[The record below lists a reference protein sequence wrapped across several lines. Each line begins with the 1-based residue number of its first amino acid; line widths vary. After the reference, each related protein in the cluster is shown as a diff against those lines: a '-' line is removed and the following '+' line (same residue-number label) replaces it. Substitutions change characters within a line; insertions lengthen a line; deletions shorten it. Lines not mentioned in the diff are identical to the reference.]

1 MQSLIQRISF
11 RPLLLVTF
19 ILIGG
24 LLGAAS
30 LSALYTLEGLM
41 AESRNSAAQSVQ
53 LTTAAQSLNERSVDL
68 ERAARQS
75 ILLDDRVLRQR
86 FADGLASAGKTVD
99 ALLDKGLIGDSA
111 QRWHDQLKLIASRLS
126 GTPETAIDRDQA
138 LANDFRDL
146 QLVNAAIAQEVQQA
160 MEQRSQQ
167 LIDRQEGSRRMLT
180 QQIVGA
186 IGLAALLAL
195 VFGIWLT
202 RPLKKL
208 ERAIVGLGE
217 NRLEDPI
224 EIQGPSDLQLVGQRL
239 DWLRLRLAELDADK
253 ARFLRHVSHEI
264 KTPLAAM
271 REGVSLLED
280 GVAGELTANQRE
292 IARILRQNTS
302 VLQGQIEDL
311 LRFNAAA
318 FEARQLQRRKVE
330 LLALV
335 QHQIDHQRLQMQSH
349 GIQVALRGE
358 PVTLD
363 LDADKVGTAVA
374 NLLSNAIRF
383 SPEGGTIAI
392 ALETQ
397 SGLVSL
403 SIQDQGP
410 GVAEADRERIFEPFY
425 RGSHQPAHAVRGSG
439 IGLSIVHEYIA
450 AHGGQIRLVSDDGG
464 ACFIIEFPH
473 AA

>member
-41 AESRNSAAQSVQ
+41 SESRYSAAQSVQ
-53 LTTAAQSLNERSVDL
+53 LTASAQSLNERSVDM

-75 ILLDDRVLRQR
+75 ILLDDKVLRQR
-86 FADGLASAGKTVD
+86 YADTVAVARKTVD
-99 ALLDKGLIGDSA
+99 ELAQQGLIEDAVKRWRA
-111 QRWHDQLKLIASRLS
+111 QIETIASRLN
-126 GTPETAIDRDQA
+126 GTPDTTIDRDQA
-138 LANDFRDL
+138 LANDFREL
-146 QLVNAAIAQEVQQA
+146 QLINGSIVQEVQQV

-167 LIDRQEGSRRMLT
+167 LLDRQEGSRRMLT

-186 IGLAALLAL
+186 ILLAALLAL

-202 RPLKKL
+202 RPLKRL

-217 NRLEDPI
+217 NRLDQPI

-280 GVAGELTANQRE
+280 GVAGELTPNQRE
-292 IARILRQNTS
+292 IARILRQNTG
-302 VLQGQIEDL
+302 VLQSQIEDL

-318 FEARQLQRRKVE
+318 FEARQL
-330 LLALV
+330 
-335 QHQIDHQRLQMQSH
+335 
-349 GIQVALRGE
+349 
-358 PVTLD
+358 PVSYTHLTLPTTPY
-363 LDADKVGTAVA
+363 V
-374 NLLSNAIRF
+374 
-383 SPEGGTIAI
+383 
-392 ALETQ
+392 
-397 SGLVSL
+397 
-403 SIQDQGP
+403 
-410 GVAEADRERIFEPFY
+410 
-425 RGSHQPAHAVRGSG
+425 
-439 IGLSIVHEYIA
+439 
-450 AHGGQIRLVSDDGG
+450 
-464 ACFIIEFPH
+464 
-473 AA
+473 

>member
-11 RPLLLVTF
+11 RTLLLATF
-19 ILIGG
+19 VLIGG

-41 AESRNSAAQSVQ
+41 TESRNSAAQTVQ
-53 LTTAAQSLNERSVDL
+53 LTMAAQSLNERSVDM
-68 ERAARQS
+68 ERAARQAV
-75 ILLDDRVLRQR
+75 LLDDRVLRQR
-86 FADGLASAGKTVD
+86 FNEGVANAGKTVNE
-99 ALLDKGLIGDSA
+99 LQQQGLIEQSA
-111 QRWHDQLKLIASRLS
+111 HRWQAQLALIASRLNGS
-126 GTPETAIDRDQA
+126 PDTSISRDQA
-138 LANDFRDL
+138 LANDFREL
-146 QLVNAAIAQEVQQA
+146 QLINAAIAQEVQQM

-195 VFGIWLT
+195 VFGLWLT

-217 NRLEDPI
+217 NRLEQPI

-280 GVAGELTANQRE
+280 GVAGELSANQRE

-318 FEARQLQRRKVE
+318 FEARQLKRRKID

-335 QHQIDHQRLQMQSH
+335 QQQIDNQRLQLQ
-349 GIQVALRGE
+349 GRDIQVELQGDS
-358 PVTLD
+358 VTLE
-363 LDADKVGTAVA
+363 LDEEKVGTAVA

-383 SPEGGTIAI
+383 SPEGGTIAM
-392 ALETQ
+392 ALESTA
-397 SGLVSL
+397 GLVSL
-403 SIQDQGP
+403 RIQDQGP
-410 GVAEADRERIFEPFY
+410 GVVEADRERIFEPFY
-425 RGSHQPAHAVRGSG
+425 RGSNQPADAVRGSG

-450 AHGGQIRLVSDDGG
+450 AHGGQIRLQADEGG
-464 ACFIIEFPH
+464 ACFTIEFPH

>member
-19 ILIGG
+19 VLIGG

-53 LTTAAQSLNERSVDL
+53 LTSAAQSLNERSVDM
-68 ERAARQS
+68 ERALRQS
-75 ILLDDRVLRQR
+75 ILLDDKVLRQR
-86 FADGLASAGKTVD
+86 YGDAVANTGQTVD
-99 ALLDKGLIGDSA
+99 RLRDKGLIGESA
-111 QRWHDQLKLIASRLS
+111 ARWHQQIDLINSRLGS
-126 GTPETAIDRDQA
+126 TDTSIDRDQA
-138 LANDFRDL
+138 LANDFREL
-146 QLVNAAIAQEVQQA
+146 QLINTAISQEVQQV
-160 MEQRSQQ
+160 MEQRGQQ

-217 NRLEDPI
+217 NRLEQPI
-224 EIQGPSDLQLVGQRL
+224 EIHGPSDLQLVGQRL

-264 KTPLAAM
+264 KTPLAAL

-280 GVAGELTANQRE
+280 GVAGELSPNQRE

-302 VLQGQIEDL
+302 VLQSQIEDL

-318 FEARQLQRRKVE
+318 FEASQLQRRKID

-335 QHQIDHQRLQMQSH
+335 QQQIDNQRLQLQGH
-349 GIQVALRGE
+349 GIQVDLRGE

-363 LDADKVGTAVA
+363 IDEDKVGTAVA

-392 ALETQ
+392 TLERPL
-397 SGLVSL
+397 GLVSL

-425 RGSHQPAHAVRGSG
+425 RGSNQPADAVRGSG

-450 AHGGQIRLVSDDGG
+450 AHGGQIRLVSNDSG
-464 ACFIIEFPH
+464 ACFIVEFPH
-473 AA
+473 VA

>member
-41 AESRNSAAQSVQ
+41 SESRYSAAQSVQ
-53 LTTAAQSLNERSVDL
+53 LTASAQSLNERSVDM

-75 ILLDDRVLRQR
+75 ILLDDKVLRQR
-86 FADGLASAGKTVD
+86 YADTVAVARKTVD
-99 ALLDKGLIGDSA
+99 ELAQQGLIEDAVKRWRA
-111 QRWHDQLKLIASRLS
+111 QIETIASRLN
-126 GTPETAIDRDQA
+126 GTPDTTIDRDQA
-138 LANDFRDL
+138 LANDFREL
-146 QLVNAAIAQEVQQA
+146 QLINGSIVQEVQQV

-167 LIDRQEGSRRMLT
+167 LLDRQEGSRRMLT

-186 IGLAALLAL
+186 ILLAALLAL

-202 RPLKKL
+202 RPLKRL

-217 NRLEDPI
+217 NRLDQPT

-280 GVAGELTANQRE
+280 GVAGELTPNQRE
-292 IARILRQNTS
+292 IARILRQNTG
-302 VLQGQIEDL
+302 VLQSQIEDL

-318 FEARQLQRRKVE
+318 FEARQLQRKRVD

-335 QHQIDHQRLQMQSH
+335 QNQIDNQRLQIQGH
-349 GIQVALRGE
+349 GIHVDLHGE

-363 LDADKVGTAVA
+363 LDEDKVGTAVA

-383 SPEGGTIAI
+383 SPEGATISVI
-392 ALETQ
+392 LETDP
-397 SGLVSL
+397 GIVAL

-410 GVAEADRERIFEPFY
+410 GVAETDRERIFEPFY
-425 RGSHQPAHAVRGSG
+425 RGSNQPIDAVRGSG

-450 AHGGQIRLVSDDGG
+450 AHGGLIRLESGEGG
-464 ACFIIEFPH
+464 ARFIIEFPH
-473 AA
+473 AS